1 MHDHDPHP
9 KKWREKIGEREHELE
24 ETRLDVFDSVSL
36 WAHNP
41 RLRPVLSAEGIH
53 SDADLEG
60 HLEGSKG
67 YDVLHR
73 SIRDHGQMEHVY
85 VWRDNPKD
93 KYLVLEG
100 ATRVTILRDLAR
112 RAKGTPDVDRYRYV
126 KAKCLPADFSKE
138 ERVILL
144 ARIHVRGTGVR
155 SWGRYV
161 EAQFVHDSV
170 DSANGAAPLMSVSDL
185 ARYMG
190 KSVSWVTRLRDAYT
204 FASKFVDYVDTP
216 DAEQLARDQFS
227 TLEEIAKST
236 GFGPMV
242 RDYTSSDSEQLRA
255 EVFDMV
261 RNNVFQ
267 EYRDARF
274 MKQFHDDPEKWAQL
288 KTHQENIA
296 SKLALEER
304 KGAGNLAAKIAALPK
319 QVQRALEQSPDALD
333 ESAIDYL
340 DRAARVIEERLA
352 GASLFRMRLQALT
365 KALSNATLANIKDL
379 QEDEYRDFDEAFG
392 DLRDRLKKHAP
403 WGQSL

>member
-1 MHDHDPHP
+1 MHDHNPEP

-24 ETRLDVFDSVSL
+24 ETRLDVFDSVRL

-53 SDADLEG
+53 SDAELEA

-112 RAKGTPDVDRYRYV
+112 KAKETPDADRYRYV

-161 EAQFVHDSV
+161 EAQFVHESV
-170 DSANGAAPLMSVSDL
+170 DASNGAVPLMTPSHL
-185 ARYMG
+185 AEHMG
-190 KSVSWVTRLRDAYT
+190 KSVSWVTRLRDAYA
-204 FASKFVDYVDTP
+204 FANKFVEYIDSP
-216 DAEQLARDQFS
+216 DAEEMAVKHFS

-236 GFGPMV
+236 GFGPTV
-242 RDYTSSDSEQLRA
+242 RDDKNPDSEQLRA
-255 EVFDMV
+255 DVFEMV
-261 RNNVFQ
+261 RNNVFK

-304 KGAGNLAAKIAALPK
+304 KGTGNLAAKIAALPK
-319 QVQRALEQSPDALD
+319 QVQRALEQSPDVLD

-352 GASLFRMRLQALT
+352 GASLFRMRFQAFT
-365 KALSNATLANIKDL
+365 KGLSNATLADIKDL
-379 QEDEYRDFDEAFG
+379 QEDEYREFAEALG
-392 DLRDRLKKHAP
+392 DVKDRLRKHVP
-403 WGQSL
+403 WGESL